1 MGLRLSRTGHPGDL
15 IVKLGSAEGSND
27 LGELR
32 LQDNVVDRNL
42 DLWYDLKM
50 AHSVRLEAN
59 RLYWFE
65 ITSAAG
71 HAPQDAYTVYGPKPL
86 GAEDYPQD
94 FGLSFRVIAEEA
106 RK

>member
-1 MGLRLSRTGHPGDL
+1 M
-15 IVKLGSAEGSND
+15 VKLGSAEGGND

-32 LQDNVVDRNL
+32 LQDDVVYRNL

-50 AHSVRLEAN
+50 ARSVRLDPK

-94 FGLSFRVIAEEA
+94 FGLSFRMITEEA
-106 RK
+106 QK